1 MATGQTLINR
11 ASRLIGAA
19 SIGET
24 LSAEETEAGLD
35 ALNAMLDSWR
45 NERLMVYAIQDESL
59 TMVSAQASYTIGT
72 GGDLNTTRPVR
83 IEAAYMRASNTDYD
97 VDILNEREWAG
108 IPDKTSTS
116 DLVERIYY
124 QPSMSTGTLYV
135 WPVPNTANVL
145 HLLTWTP
152 LSTLAT
158 ASTTVT
164 LPPGYEEA
172 IAYNLALR
180 IAPEHGIS
188 ISPEV
193 AEVAR
198 TSKAAIKR
206 INSQPIKAYT
216 ELPMLVGQPTHNI
229 YTDQ

>member
-11 ASRLIGAA
+11 ATRLIGV
-19 SIGET
+19 SSVGET
-24 LSAEETEAGLD
+24 LSAEETEDGLT

-45 NERLMVYAIQDESL
+45 NERMMVYAIQDESL
-59 TMVSAQASYTIGT
+59 TMVATQSSYTIGS

-83 IEAAYMRASNTDYD
+83 IETAYMRESNTDYD
-97 VDILNEREWAG
+97 VEILNDREWAA
-108 IPDKTSTS
+108 ITDKTSTS
-116 DLVERIYY
+116 DLVEKIYY
-124 QPSMSTGTLYV
+124 KPSMSTGTLYV
-135 WPVPNTANVL
+135 WPVPTTTNVL

-152 LSTLAT
+152 LSTLAA

-172 IAYNLALR
+172 IAYNLAVR
-180 IAPEHGIS
+180 IAPEHGVS
-188 ISPEV
+188 VSPEV
-193 AEVAR
+193 AEIAR

-216 ELPMLVGQPTHNI
+216 ELTALVNQPHHNI